1 MIKFNSI
8 KLYLTLGL
16 ITMFSASCEQYFEP
30 TTTIDETTALANE
43 SDVQTVT
50 IGTYSMLLHANYT
63 TSGHYMMEYPSDEIA
78 QGQISS
84 NDLTRLY
91 RYTHINTSTH
101 ATNFWSQAYKVIAA
115 ANKVIAFVPDNA
127 SAELKQLKGENLFL
141 RAMVHFNLVRMF
153 GRPYPQNSGANP
165 GVPIL
170 KEGMSDADVL
180 TLSRSSVKEVY
191 DFVISDLLSAAALMG
206 STKTNIY
213 ASKEVAYALLSK
225 IYLFKEDNEN
235 ALKYANLVIDSK
247 RYSLLGSS
255 DYPNYF
261 KMATESNKETIFAV
275 RHTNVQI
282 AGIGTM
288 YISSDQAGNPLG
300 QGVSGWAELYAS
312 KKYIDFIAKYPE
324 DLRKSF
330 VTPYNISGVLQF
342 NQKLTPATPMYYINK
357 FTLQENVINASSPVY
372 LRLADIYL
380 IRAEANA
387 KLGKQEASIADVNLI
402 RTRAGLSGSALHT
415 AASITAQGKTL
426 LETVLDERYVELA
439 FEGHRIYDLFR
450 NNMPMIRNYPGTHA
464 QNNTPTTDIRQT
476 VLPTDPRVVYYIPQ
490 AEINQNS
497 KLTQNP

>member
-1 MIKFNSI
+1 MKFNSI
-8 KLYLTLGL
+8 KLFLTLGL
-16 ITMFSASCEQYFEP
+16 VTFLSVSCEQYFEP
-30 TTTIDETTALANE
+30 TTTIDETTALANA

-50 IGTYSMLLHANYT
+50 TGTYALMLNANYT
-63 TSGHYMMEYPSDEIA
+63 TSGHYLMEYPSDEIA

-101 ATNFWSQAYKVIAA
+101 ATAYWSQAYKVIAA
-115 ANKVIAFVPDNA
+115 ANKVIAYVADDA
-127 SAELKQLKGENLFL
+127 TEDLRQLKGENLFL

-153 GRPYPQNSGANP
+153 GRPYPQNKGENP

-170 KEGMSDADVL
+170 REGVSDEDL
-180 TLSRSSVKEVY
+180 TNISRSSVKDVY
-191 DFVISDLLSAAALMG
+191 DFVIKDLESAAAMMG

-225 IYLFKEDNEN
+225 VYLFKEDNAN

-247 RYSLLGSS
+247 RYSLLSTS
-255 DYPNYF
+255 ELPSYF
-261 KMATESNKETIFAV
+261 KKTPESNTETIFAI

-288 YISSDQAGNPLG
+288 YISSDPAGNPLA

-312 KKYIDFIAKYPE
+312 KKYVDFIGQHPE
-324 DLRKSF
+324 DVRKAF
-330 VTPYNISGVLQF
+330 IIPYMVGGVLQY
-342 NQKLTPATPMYYINK
+342 NQKLTPATPMYYIDK
-357 FTLQENVINASSPVY
+357 FTLQENVINAASPVY

-387 KLGKQEASIADVNLI
+387 KLGNAEAAIADVNLI
-402 RTRAGLSGSALHT
+402 RTRAGLSGAALYT
-415 AASITAQGKTL
+415 ASSITAANK
-426 LETVLDERYVELA
+426 TVLGIVLEERNLELA

-450 NNMPMIRNYPGTHA
+450 NNLPMERNYPGTHA
-464 QNNTPTTDIRQT
+464 QNNTPTTDTHQI
-476 VLPTDPRVVYYIPQ
+476 VLPTDARAIYYIPQ
-490 AEINQNS
+490 AEINQNAN
-497 KLTQNP
+497 LIQNP